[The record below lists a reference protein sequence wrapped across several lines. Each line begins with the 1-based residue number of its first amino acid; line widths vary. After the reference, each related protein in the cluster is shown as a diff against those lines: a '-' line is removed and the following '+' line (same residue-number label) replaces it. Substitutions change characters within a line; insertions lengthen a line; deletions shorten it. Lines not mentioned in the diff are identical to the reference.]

1 MRRLNQQISKRG
13 NKLKNQSTNENN
25 FKTLTI
31 ALLLATVLNCFAQRE
46 DSNAKNLLQ
55 VLVLSSNVVTFR
67 TESNFVEEKAKA
79 VSSPIQGPTSSIIPQ
94 ETLNTPTSK
103 ELSQSITTN
112 IQDGE
117 TDVEVNLPL
126 EIKLNSSLDTSQ
138 TGIQNSYFSTEEGT
152 IIYTRII
159 VQNYSIT
166 LIPQIRLQPTK
177 SYIAI
182 VGGLRELSGKSLGN
196 LKIKF
201 TNRDLDYGLYWYG
214 KFGVCEKYFPDIE
227 NAFYDPSKKTV
238 IFAHGWQS
246 NSVTGVD
253 VYGRK
258 GFRYEIFFWEEDNF
272 GGAKDQN
279 GLKQF
284 TNHSWIDNGWTTGI
298 VYWNQFADEPSLS
311 QGNFLG
317 VLSAEAKI
325 WSLFGG
331 SNSSRYRTL
340 DANGSAIYKF
350 WNGKLK
356 FKGSDINV
364 DSIGELLGLYVIDS
378 LKKNTSGNIRLA
390 GHSLGNQLITNI
402 AGRVNEA
409 KIQINRIAL
418 LDPAWTD
425 GAKNYLPI
433 IKNSD
438 LQIKLNHNGSKAL
451 SSSSVGRHFWLT
463 EYCRT
468 ILYTIINQQW
478 SNGIVVERYN
488 STILN
493 LYLPIMD
500 ENSELSKNI
509 SVTDVKPYYYSPTQ
523 IGDKH
528 VMIRHHYFWTMEFAP
543 PVECDLI
550 FLQRKSTANIAISA
564 STPDFRVRETML
576 NNYYFSQVEGR
587 YSANP
592 SDDWFERKLKF

>member
-1 MRRLNQQISKRG
+1 M
-13 NKLKNQSTNENN
+13 KNQSTIEN
-25 FKTLTI
+25 KYKILTI
-31 ALLLATVLNCFAQRE
+31 ALLLATVLNCFSEKE
-46 DSNAKNLLQ
+46 DSKATNLL
-55 VLVLSSNVVTFR
+55 LPLALSGSVEPIR
-67 TESNFVEEKAKA
+67 TESNFVEEKARA
-79 VSSPIQGPTSSIIPQ
+79 VSIPIVGPSSVSIPM
-94 ETLNTPTSK
+94 ETINTPTSK
-103 ELSQSITTN
+103 ELSPSITTN

-126 EIKLNSSLDTSQ
+126 EIKFNKSLDTSL

-152 IIYTRII
+152 KIYTRII
-159 VQNYSIT
+159 VANDKII
-166 LIPQIRLQPTK
+166 LIPQNRLQPTK

-182 VGGLRELSGKSLGN
+182 IGGLRELSGKSLGN

-214 KFGVCEKYFPDIE
+214 KYGVCEKYFPGIE
-227 NAFYDPSKKTV
+227 NAFDDPSKKTV

-246 NSVTGVD
+246 NSVTGMD
-253 VYGRK
+253 PYGRK
-258 GFRYEIFFWEEDNF
+258 GFRYEMFFWEEDNF

-284 TNHSWIDNGWTTGI
+284 TNHSWIDKGWTTGI

-317 VLSAEAKI
+317 VLAAEAKI

-331 SNSSRYRTL
+331 PNGSRYRTL
-340 DANGSAIYKF
+340 DANGSATYKF

-356 FKGSDINV
+356 FKGEDFNV
-364 DSIGELLGLYVIDS
+364 DSIGELLSLYVVDS
-378 LKKNTSGNIRLA
+378 LKKNTSGNIRLT

-402 AGRVNEA
+402 ASRVNAA
-409 KIQINRIAL
+409 KIKINRIAL

-425 GAKNYLPI
+425 GAKNYLPV

-438 LQIKLNHNGSKAL
+438 LQIKVNHSGSLAV
-451 SSSSVGRHFWLT
+451 SPFSVGRHFWLT

-500 ENSELSKNI
+500 ENAELNKSI
-509 SVTDVKPYYYSPTQ
+509 SVTDVRPYYYTPTQ

-528 VMIRHHYFWTMEFAP
+528 VMIRHYYFWSMESAP

-550 FLQRKSTANIAISA
+550 FFQRKSTGNIAISA
-564 STPDFRVRETML
+564 STPDSRVRETML
-576 NNYYFSQVEGR
+576 NNFYFSQVEGR
-587 YSANP
+587 YTANP
-592 SDDWFERKLKF
+592 SDDWFERKLKL